1 MPCLLPRK
9 NCSGHGF
16 SAWARMLKWHKE
28 HPGSFYKA
36 YGRRS
41 LVESGFSAVKGHF
54 GHAVRC
60 VTLEMQRRELTTMSI
75 CRNLL
80 V

>member
-1 MPCLLPRK
+1 
-9 NCSGHGF
+9 
-16 SAWARMLKWHKE
+16 MLKWHKK

-36 YGRRS
+36 YGKRN

-54 GHAVRC
+54 GRVVRC
-60 VTLEMQRRELTTMSI
+60 VTLEMQRRELAIMSI
-75 CRNLL
+75 CRNLF